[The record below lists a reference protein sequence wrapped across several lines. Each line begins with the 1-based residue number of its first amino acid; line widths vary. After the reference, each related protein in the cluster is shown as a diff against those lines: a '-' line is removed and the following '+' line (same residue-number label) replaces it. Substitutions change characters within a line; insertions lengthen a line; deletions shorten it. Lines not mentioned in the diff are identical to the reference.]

1 MTVQDHVVAEARRWI
16 GTPYGHQSA
25 CLGAG
30 ADCLGLLRG
39 VWRALYG
46 DEPEALPPYSRDWD
60 EPQGQEQLWQAATRH
75 LTTKTLDQAAVGD
88 VLLFRMRQG
97 AVAKHLG
104 LQSAIGAAPRFIH
117 AYSGH
122 GVVETALSQPWQRR
136 IVARFGWPETP
147 RQI

>member
-1 MTVQDHVVAEARRWI
+1 
-16 GTPYGHQSA
+16 QSMVHFSDSP
-25 CLGAG
+25 CLW
-30 ADCLGLLRG
+30 DDYR
-39 VWRALYG
+39 
-46 DEPEALPPYSRDWD
+46 LPSS
-60 EPQGQEQLWQAATRH
+60 LH
-75 LTTKTLDQAAVGD
+75 HQAAVGD

-97 AVAKHLG
+97 SVAKHLG
-104 LQSAIGAAPRFIH
+104 LQSGVSAAPRFIH